1 MDSTYRLSGGSMIAR
16 LVLRYGAFFLAG
28 GRRPG
33 PHDEQGVADL
43 MKNAKQTWS
52 LIMVIALLLLTAC
65 TNEQNAAGTGSGKN
79 TSPANSAAQGASQS
93 SGSQPEAPAASDASG
108 GGDAAQA
115 AIPEKLRHPL
125 RVALVTRITTGSF
138 FAQYSQGIRD
148 QVEAF
153 GGELKIYDS
162 NNDLAKMASNIES
175 AVNEKVDAI
184 LVNNGT
190 AQALDP
196 AVRKALDAGIPVV
209 AYDSDLILPGVTSI
223 DQDDYLLGWQS
234 LKQLATDLNGE
245 GRIGVL
251 WVAGY
256 LPMERRQV
264 MIEAFYKRYPKIEEV
279 ARAGTVTANTA
290 LDTQA
295 QVEAWLKK
303 FPKEGELDAIYTTWN
318 EFTRGAYQALKQAG
332 RTDIPI
338 YGIDLTEEDL
348 PLFQAEDSPWVA
360 ASATNPTDI
369 GQVQTRLAYQKV
381 AGETVPSSVSIE
393 PRLILRSHLP
403 KEPISFADLGK
414 YVPGWGKSDLAWS
427 PWMDVLAKGSK
438 GS

>member
-1 MDSTYRLSGGSMIAR
+1 MKKLLGLSIT
-16 LVLRYGAFFLAG
+16 VLLIFLA
-28 GRRPG
+28 
-33 PHDEQGVADL
+33 
-43 MKNAKQTWS
+43 
-52 LIMVIALLLLTAC
+52 AC
-65 TNEQNAAGTGSGKN
+65 TNEQGVAESR
-79 TSPANSAAQGASQS
+79 SPSASPSASQS
-93 SGSQPEAPAASDASG
+93 AAPASGAAAPSESAASG
-108 GGDAAQA
+108 AAGEQA
-115 AIPEKLRHPL
+115 GIPEKLQKPL
-125 RVALVTRITTGSF
+125 RIALVTRITTGSF
-138 FAQYSQGIRD
+138 FAQYNQGVKD

-162 NNDLAKMASNIES
+162 NNDLAKMASNIEA
-175 AVNEKVDAI
+175 AVNERVDAI

-196 AVRKALDAGIPVV
+196 AVKKALDAGIPVV
-209 AYDSDLILPGVTSI
+209 SYDSDLSLPGVTSI

-234 LKQLATDLNGE
+234 LKKLATDLNGE
-245 GRIGVL
+245 GKIGVL

-264 MIEAFYKRYPKIEEV
+264 MIEAFQKRYPKIQEV

-303 FPKEGELDAIYTTWN
+303 FPEKGDLDAIYTTWN
-318 EFTRGAYQALKQAG
+318 EFTRGAYQALKQEG
-332 RTDIPI
+332 RNDIPI

-369 GQVQTRLAYQKV
+369 GQVQARLAYQKV
-381 AGETVPSSVSIE
+381 AGETVPSGVSIE
-393 PRLILRSHLP
+393 PRLILKSYLP
-403 KEPISFADLGK
+403 KEPISFSDLGK
-414 YVPGWGKSDLAWS
+414 YVPGWGNSDAAKST
-427 PWMDVLAKGSK
+427 WMEALAKGSK
-438 GS
+438 G

>member
-1 MDSTYRLSGGSMIAR
+1 MA
-16 LVLRYGAFFLAG
+16 AAG
-28 GRRPG
+28 GRIRIT
-33 PHDEQGVADL
+33 EQGAVL
-43 MKNAKQTWS
+43 MRS
-52 LIMVIALLLLTAC
+52 LKIALSFVMAVVLILLTAC
-65 TNEQNAAGTGSGKN
+65 TSEQNAAGGKGG
-79 TSPANSAAQGASQS
+79 ANGQASAG
-93 SGSQPEAPAASDASG
+93 PAAREPVRTSDAAAVPAAKDETG
-108 GGDAAQA
+108 GGESAQA
-115 AIPEKLRHPL
+115 RIPEKLRKPL
-125 RVALVTRITTGSF
+125 RIALVTRITTGSF

-162 NNDLAKMASNIES
+162 NNDLAKMASNIEA

-196 AVRKALDAGIPVV
+196 AVKKALDAGIPVV

-303 FPKEGELDAIYTTWN
+303 FPNKGDLDAIYTTWN

-348 PLFQAEDSPWVA
+348 PLFQAEDSPWIA

-393 PRLILRSHLP
+393 PRLILKSHLP
-403 KEPISFADLGK
+403 KEPISFADLGQ

-427 PWMDVLAKGSK
+427 PWMDELAKGSK
-438 GS
+438 RS

>member
-1 MDSTYRLSGGSMIAR
+1 MKKLFSFSIAVLLFILS
-16 LVLRYGAFFLAG
+16 
-28 GRRPG
+28 
-33 PHDEQGVADL
+33 
-43 MKNAKQTWS
+43 
-52 LIMVIALLLLTAC
+52 AC
-65 TNEQNAAGTGSGKN
+65 TNEQGTSS
-79 TSPANSAAQGASQS
+79 SPSPSASPSASESAAPASS
-93 SGSQPEAPAASDASG
+93 VAASPSAS
-108 GGDAAQA
+108 APSAETSAEQA
-115 AIPEKLRHPL
+115 AIPEKLKRPL

-138 FAQYSQGIRD
+138 FAQYSQGVKD

-153 GGELKIYDS
+153 GGEVKIYDS
-162 NNDLAKMASNIES
+162 NNDLSKMASNIEA
-175 AVNEKVDAI
+175 AVNEKVDAV

-196 AVRKALDAGIPVV
+196 AVKKALDAGIPVV
-209 AYDSDLILPGVTSI
+209 SYDSDLSLPGVTSI

-245 GRIGVL
+245 GKIGVL

-264 MIEAFYKRYPKIEEV
+264 IIEAFQKRYPNIQEV
-279 ARAGTVTANTA
+279 ARAGTVTSNTA

-303 FPKEGELDAIYTTWN
+303 FPEKGDLDAIYTTWN

-332 RTDIPI
+332 RKDIPI

-369 GQVQTRLAYQKV
+369 GQVQARLAYQKV
-381 AGETVPSSVSIE
+381 AGETVPSGVSIE
-393 PRLILRSHLP
+393 PRLILKSYLP
-403 KEPISFADLGK
+403 KEPISFSDLGK
-414 YVPGWGKSDLAWS
+414 YVPGWGSSDAAKSL
-427 PWMDVLAKGSK
+427 WMDALAKGSK
-438 GS
+438 G